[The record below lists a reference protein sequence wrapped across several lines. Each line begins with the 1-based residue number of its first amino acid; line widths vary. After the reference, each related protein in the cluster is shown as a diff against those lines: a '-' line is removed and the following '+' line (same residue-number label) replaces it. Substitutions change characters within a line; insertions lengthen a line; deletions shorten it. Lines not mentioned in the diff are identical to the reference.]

1 MSGSPPMGCMKNPK
15 ATIMRKQFAERR
27 WLTLARVLASFGS
40 SDQPWQAFLTIGKSF
55 PLLADP
61 AT

>member
-1 MSGSPPMGCMKNPK
+1 MGCMKNPK

-55 PLLADP
+55 PLLAGP